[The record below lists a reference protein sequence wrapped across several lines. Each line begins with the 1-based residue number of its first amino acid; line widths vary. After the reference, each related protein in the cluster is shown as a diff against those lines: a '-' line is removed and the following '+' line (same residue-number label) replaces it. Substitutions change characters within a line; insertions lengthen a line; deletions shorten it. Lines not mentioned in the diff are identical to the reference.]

1 MTAFFQTLL
10 PSCSSR
16 QTIIASP
23 IPWVPLKPIS
33 DSMASLAISQLN
45 RQQGQTAVSVA
56 FNPSRNFDISSYDEE
71 EDASS
76 KVEPPM
82 PPSEGRFEI
91 VIDNDIFEVLIYLH
105 FILLWFLRLDG
116 SYPWL
121 LVLLDWRAGE
131 LARYGAM
138 LIHTSCL
145 QRRGTQAVRHADIP
159 KPRLKTS
166 DMARMLGW
174 VWNWRRTL

>member
-16 QTIIASP
+16 PTIIASP

-71 EDASS
+71 EDTSS

-82 PPSEGRFEI
+82 PPSEGRFEM
-91 VIDNDIFEVLIYLH
+91 VIDNDII
-105 FILLWFLRLDG
+105 RGLDL
-116 SYPWL
+116 SPF
-121 LVLLDWRAGE
+121 
-131 LARYGAM
+131 
-138 LIHTSCL
+138 HTATRITTPSSDEHEDGSCL

-166 DMARMLGW
+166 DMARMLGFGIGDELYDMI
-174 VWNWRRTL
+174 NKHPLKTS

>member
-16 QTIIASP
+16 PTIIASP

-71 EDASS
+71 EDTSS

-91 VIDNDIFEVLIYLH
+91 VIDNDII
-105 FILLWFLRLDG
+105 RGLDL
-116 SYPWL
+116 SPFHTATRITTPSS
-121 LVLLDWRAGE
+121 DSRDPRE
-131 LARYGAM
+131 LSEFPA
-138 LIHTSCL
+138 
-145 QRRGTQAVRHADIP
+145 
-159 KPRLKTS
+159 
-166 DMARMLGW
+166 
-174 VWNWRRTL
+174 

>member
-71 EDASS
+71 EGMTF
-76 KVEPPM
+76 P
-82 PPSEGRFEI
+82 
-91 VIDNDIFEVLIYLH
+91 
-105 FILLWFLRLDG
+105 
-116 SYPWL
+116 
-121 LVLLDWRAGE
+121 
-131 LARYGAM
+131 
-138 LIHTSCL
+138 
-145 QRRGTQAVRHADIP
+145 
-159 KPRLKTS
+159 
-166 DMARMLGW
+166 
-174 VWNWRRTL
+174 